1 MKKLFLMLSSLS
13 LILLTSC
20 NESSTDKTSAKDF
33 INANTDVSIVEVS
46 NGLNVNTDT
55 YNENLFNLQYLSL
68 VDITDDMPV
77 YNSNTY
83 QTIDDITYTSL
94 CGYLDIRNIDYSN
107 DDTKEYNHYSTF
119 GNGSDLI
126 SVPLKDMPNAQF
138 CIVDAYIYY
147 LEVAKDRC
155 IYNNAIYRCDKFGN
169 DIETVVEDNQG
180 SFYIV
185 GDYLIYMNTKSDYT
199 SLNYTFY
206 NLSTKESVS
215 IPFKDSILNIVNGK
229 IYCHNQDDNIYYYY
243 DFKSKSV
250 GSFDIQSYD
259 TLHYS
264 DNYMYSYNT
273 SSLTIYDYDGNIINN
288 VKFPFETELY
298 QQVTGTSYK
307 DIFYVSNDSTI
318 YSIDLS
324 TGDISNGYTVSI
336 PDVTSLNSL
345 NIEYVNNNDIYFS
358 CYSKDFEDANFCHFF
373 KFNLDDTS
381 VEFIGKDFFS

>member
-1 MKKLFLMLSSLS
+1 M
-13 LILLTSC
+13 
-20 NESSTDKTSAKDF
+20 
-33 INANTDVSIVEVS
+33 
-46 NGLNVNTDT
+46 
-55 YNENLFNLQYLSL
+55 
-68 VDITDDMPV
+68 
-77 YNSNTY
+77 
-83 QTIDDITYTSL
+83 
-94 CGYLDIRNIDYSN
+94 
-107 DDTKEYNHYSTF
+107 
-119 GNGSDLI
+119 
-126 SVPLKDMPNAQF
+126 
-138 CIVDAYIYY
+138 
-147 LEVAKDRC
+147 
-155 IYNNAIYRCDKFGN
+155 
-169 DIETVVEDNQG
+169 
-180 SFYIV
+180 
-185 GDYLIYMNTKSDYT
+185 
-199 SLNYTFY
+199 
-206 NLSTKESVS
+206 
-215 IPFKDSILNIVNGK
+215 
-229 IYCHNQDDNIYYYY
+229 
-243 DFKSKSV
+243 

-324 TGDISNGYTVSI
+324 TGDISNEYTVNI

>member
-1 MKKLFLMLSSLS
+1 MLSSLS

-138 CIVDAYIYY
+138 CIVDDYIYY

-185 GDYLIYMNTKSDYT
+185 GDYLIYMNTKS
-199 SLNYTFY
+199 
-206 NLSTKESVS
+206 E
-215 IPFKDSILNIVNGK
+215 I
-229 IYCHNQDDNIYYYY
+229 CR
-243 DFKSKSV
+243 
-250 GSFDIQSYD
+250 
-259 TLHYS
+259 
-264 DNYMYSYNT
+264 
-273 SSLTIYDYDGNIINN
+273 
-288 VKFPFETELY
+288 
-298 QQVTGTSYK
+298 
-307 DIFYVSNDSTI
+307 
-318 YSIDLS
+318 
-324 TGDISNGYTVSI
+324 
-336 PDVTSLNSL
+336 
-345 NIEYVNNNDIYFS
+345 
-358 CYSKDFEDANFCHFF
+358 
-373 KFNLDDTS
+373 
-381 VEFIGKDFFS
+381 